1 MRLSE
6 ELARILPARHRRRAA
21 DRAPR
26 EIVPAEGAARA
37 NGAGRAHAVDGGAAP
52 GPGDADAVRFDA
64 ARERLRAEIP
74 PRDHG

>member
-6 ELARILPARHRRRAA
+6 ELARILPARRRRRPA

-26 EIVPAEGAARA
+26 EIVPAG
-37 NGAGRAHAVDGGAAP
+37 GGAA
-52 GPGDADAVRFDA
+52 GGADAAAEGGPCGAALPARAHDAGRFDA

-74 PRDHG
+74 PRDRG